1 MLDLTSLTY
10 FLSAYEA
17 GTFSRAARANEVSQ
31 PTVSIAIQKLE
42 TLLGESLFQRSK
54 SGLTPTALGER
65 LYRDAAGSVSQLSAL
80 ESRLRSRPLQK
91 LRIYCHPDILLAP
104 FAPTLHTVSRAF
116 GNLQFHFSNT
126 PENSDLAYTSQS
138 CIPSGHGFL
147 PIMSESYGV
156 ALPLHHPL
164 ARAESLTLE
173 DLAGQ
178 PLIHRPYCPGA
189 DRFAAG
195 YSDRFDGTKDGQGTA
210 QHSTPAHAT
219 HDQQVLDLIAA
230 GLGIALVPMSHGKS
244 HSGLVVRPITGADL
258 GTRTVGVSHRHTVFA
273 ADLAKRLV
281 AATGLGL

>member
-17 GTFSRAARANEVSQ
+17 GTFSRAARANDVSQ

-65 LYRDAAGSVSQLSAL
+65 LYRDAAGSVSQLCAL

-104 FAPTLHTVSRAF
+104 FAPTLHTVSRTS
-116 GNLQFHFSNT
+116 GNLQFHFCNT
-126 PENSDLAYTSQS
+126 PETSDLAYTSQD
-138 CIPSGHGFL
+138 CTPSGHGFL
-147 PIMSESYGV
+147 PIMTENYGV
-156 ALPLHHPL
+156 ALPLHHRL
-164 ARAESLTLE
+164 ARAQSLTLD
-173 DLAGQ
+173 DLDGQ
-178 PLIHRPYCPGA
+178 PVIHRPYCPGA
-189 DRFAAG
+189 DRFAAEYADG
-195 YSDRFDGTKDGQGTA
+195 FDGAADA
-210 QHSTPAHAT
+210 QSPPPQVTPAHAT
-219 HDQQVLDLIAA
+219 NDQQVLDLIAA

-244 HSGLVVRPITGADL
+244 HSGIVVRPVTGTDL
-258 GTRTVGVSHRHTVFA
+258 GTRTVGISHRQTVFA

-281 AATGLGL
+281 AASDHSV